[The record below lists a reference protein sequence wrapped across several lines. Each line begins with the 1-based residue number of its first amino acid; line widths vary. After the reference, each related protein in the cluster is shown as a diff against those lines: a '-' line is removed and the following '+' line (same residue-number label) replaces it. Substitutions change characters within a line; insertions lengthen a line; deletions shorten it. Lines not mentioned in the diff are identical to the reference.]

1 MIKELLA
8 RRVVIVLGKG
18 GVGKS
23 TLSAALAKAATHNG
37 WRALVMEC
45 DSRAP
50 IASIYGLPS
59 SYEPAEAAPGMYLM
73 TLDGRH
79 ALEQYLRIVVPGRL
93 LLKTVFSSRL
103 YQFFVQAAPGLRELM
118 ALGKVYYEADRERSD
133 SERWDTIIV
142 DAPASGQALS
152 LLKMPRAARATF
164 GESIVGK
171 ESNNISAM
179 LSDRARCAIVQVTTA
194 DSLAVAETIET
205 EKELA
210 QLNLAPAAIFFNRVY
225 ALNYSE
231 ADVAAMMRRRAPHQD
246 KKQLSHLGDIAR
258 AEIRRA
264 NDTRAALARVR
275 NETQAEVIETTEHAG
290 LAGAALIDRL
300 AADLMAPAE
309 RPRSRRVSA
318 RS

>member
-1 MIKELLA
+1 MINELLA

-37 WRALVMEC
+37 CRALVMEC

-50 IASIYGLPS
+50 LASIYGLES

-79 ALEQYLRIVVPGRL
+79 SLEQYLRIVVPSRL
-93 LLKTVFSSRL
+93 LLKAVFSSRL

-118 ALGKVYYEADRERSD
+118 ALGKVYYEADRDRD
-133 SERWDTIIV
+133 DPERWDTIIV

-179 LSDRARCAIVQVTTA
+179 LADRARCAIVQVTTA

-205 EKELA
+205 GKELA
-210 QLNLAPAAIFFNRVY
+210 GLDLAPTALFFNRVY

-231 ADVAAMMRRRAPHQD
+231 ADVAALTRRRAQHLD
-246 KKQLSHLGDIAR
+246 KKQLGHLGEIAR
-258 AEIRRA
+258 AELRRA
-264 NDTRAALARVR
+264 HDVSMALARVR
-275 NETQAEVIETTEHAG
+275 GETEAEVIETSEHAE
-290 LAGAALIDRL
+290 LSGAALIDRL

>member
-1 MIKELLA
+1 MINELLD

-50 IASIYGLPS
+50 LASIYGLPS

-79 ALEQYLRIVVPGRL
+79 SLEQYLRMVVPSRL
-93 LLKTVFSSRL
+93 LLKAVFSSRL

-118 ALGKVYYEADRERSD
+118 ALGKVYYEADRDRTD
-133 SERWDTIIV
+133 SEGWDTIIV

-164 GESIVGK
+164 GESIVGR

-179 LSDRARCAIVQVTTA
+179 LSDRARCAIVQVTTT

-205 EKELA
+205 EKELSH
-210 QLNLAPAAIFFNRVY
+210 LDLAPTAIFFNRVY
-225 ALNYSE
+225 TLYYGE
-231 ADVAAMMRRRAPHQD
+231 ADVAAMMRRRGPNLD
-246 KKQLSHLGDIAR
+246 RKQVAHLGEIAR
-258 AEIRRA
+258 AELRRA
-264 NDTRAALARVR
+264 NDTRAALTRVR
-275 NETQAEVIETTEHAG
+275 DETHAEVIETSEHAG

-300 AADLMAPAE
+300 AADLMTPAE
-309 RPRSRRVSA
+309 RTRSRRVSA